1 MSFLQARPL
10 FFLIGFAHAACPA
23 AAQTSSIP
31 RVETVRIGAT
41 AGYLTYGSYF
51 SGPAGLRFSNENGFG
66 YGAEVGVRVLRNL
79 SLVGSVLH
87 ATSDWS
93 FQQVPLVGSVN
104 IGGASLWFYN
114 AGLRL
119 HFPLG
124 RRQTLR
130 PFVEAGAGAIRYAVD
145 NPLLTGNATNFSLI
159 GGVGVLARL
168 GERLGLQVQVRDH
181 AASFRSVDQAAAF
194 GVRGRWAHTV
204 GFLAGLSV
212 GL

>member
-1 MSFLQARPL
+1 MSFPAGSLP
-10 FFLIGFAHAACPA
+10 FLMVFALAASPA
-23 AAQTSSIP
+23 AAQKPSIP
-31 RVETVRIGAT
+31 RGEVVRIGAT
-41 AGYLTYGSYF
+41 AGYLAFGSYF
-51 SGPAGLRFSNENGFG
+51 SGPAGLRFSNDNGLG
-66 YGAEVGVRVLRNL
+66 YGAEVGVNVLRNL
-79 SLVGSVLH
+79 SVVGSVLH

-93 FQQVPLVGSVN
+93 FQQVPLVGSIT
-104 IGGASLWFYN
+104 IGGASLWFFD

-124 RRQTLR
+124 RRQTFL

-145 NPLLTGNATNFSLI
+145 NPLLVGSATNFALI
-159 GGVGVLARL
+159 GGVGFLARL
-168 GERLGLQVQVRDH
+168 GDRFGLQAQVKDH

-204 GFLAGLSV
+204 GFLMGLSV